1 MDTVTY
7 PNEEVIREIREYFI
21 PLKME
26 CDFKRPTEMMKKYRV
41 RWTPTLLVLESDGR
55 PRFHT
60 IGYMP
65 PEELVAQLELLRIME
80 EFDRGRLQSASE
92 RLREI
97 ANRFPATHVAPQAIY
112 YAGVALY
119 LKTHDAKHLK
129 RIFVELSER
138 RPESLWAKKAS
149 PYAEIP
155 D

>member
-7 PNEEVIREIREYFI
+7 PNEEVVHEITEYFI

-26 CDFKRPTEMMKKYRV
+26 CDFKRPTGMMQKYHV
-41 RWTPTLLVLESDGR
+41 RWTPTLLFLESDGR

-60 IGYMP
+60 VGYMP
-65 PEELVAQLELLRIME
+65 PEELVARLELVRIME
-80 EFDRGRLQSASE
+80 EFDRGRLQAASE

-97 ANRFPATHVAPQAIY
+97 ANRFPTTHAAPQAIY
-112 YAGVALY
+112 YEGVALY
-119 LKTHDAKHLK
+119 LKTHNAKYLK
-129 RIFVELSER
+129 KIFVKLNER
-138 RPESLWAKKAS
+138 HPESLWAKKAS